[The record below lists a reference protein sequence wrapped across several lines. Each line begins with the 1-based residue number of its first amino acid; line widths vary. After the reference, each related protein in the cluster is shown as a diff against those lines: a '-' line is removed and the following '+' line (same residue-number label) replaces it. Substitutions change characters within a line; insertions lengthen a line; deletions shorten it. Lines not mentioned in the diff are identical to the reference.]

1 MSGAYSPPTLATPVG
16 PEDWA
21 DGPADAPVTFV
32 EYGDFECPHCGA
44 MEPVLAELRRRAG
57 PGMRFV
63 FRHFPLTS
71 SHPHA
76 ELAAEAA
83 EAAGAQ
89 GAFWPMHD
97 VLLAHQDALALP
109 DLIQNAAA
117 LGLDADIVV
126 ADLASHV
133 YEPKV
138 REDFMSG
145 VRSGVSGTPTF
156 FINGTR
162 YDGDYDLE
170 ALARAV
176 QKAARSA
183 RAPAFEG

>member
-1 MSGAYSPPTLATPVG
+1 VSGSYTAPTLTVPVG
-16 PEDWA
+16 PDEWS
-21 DGPADAPVTFV
+21 DGPEDAPVTFV
-32 EYGDFECPHCGA
+32 EYGDFECPHCA
-44 MEPVLAELRRRAG
+44 SMEPVLQELRRLAG

-63 FRHFPLTS
+63 YRHFPLTS

-76 ELAAEAA
+76 QSAAEAA

-97 VLLAHQDALALP
+97 ALFANQQALTDR
-109 DLIQNAAA
+109 DLVGYAAA
-117 LGLDADIVV
+117 LGLDADAV
-126 ADLASHV
+126 ATALASHT
-133 YEPKV
+133 YEPNV

-156 FINGTR
+156 FINGVR
-162 YDGDYDLE
+162 YDGEFTLD

-176 QKAARSA
+176 QKAGRAAR
-183 RAPAFEG
+183 

>member
-1 MSGAYSPPTLATPVG
+1 MSRNYTPPTLTVPAGSQDWSDG
-16 PEDWA
+16 PESA
-21 DGPADAPVTFV
+21 VVSFV

-44 MEPVLAELRRRAG
+44 MEPVLRELRRLAG
-57 PGMRFV
+57 PAMRFV

-76 ELAAEAA
+76 AHAAEAA

-97 VLLAHQDALALP
+97 TLFVNQQALADE
-109 DLIQNAAA
+109 DLVRYAGG
-117 LGLDADIVV
+117 LGLDAETV
-126 ADLASHV
+126 ATDLANHQ
-133 YEPKV
+133 YEPNV

-156 FINGTR
+156 FINDVR
-162 YDGDYDLE
+162 YDGAYELD
-170 ALARAV
+170 ALAHAV
-176 QKAARSA
+176 EQAARA
-183 RAPAFEG
+183 TRQRR

>member
-1 MSGAYSPPTLATPVG
+1 MSSTYSPPTLTTPVG
-16 PEDWA
+16 PDDWV
-21 DGPADAPVTFV
+21 DGPADAAVTFV
-32 EYGDFECPHCGA
+32 EYGDFQCPHCGA
-44 MEPVLAELRRRAG
+44 MEPVLRELRRLAG

-97 VLLAHQDALALP
+97 LLLANQDALTAS
-109 DLIQNAAA
+109 DLVGYARA
-117 LGLDADIVV
+117 LGLDAD
-126 ADLASHV
+126 AFAAALANHT
-133 YEPKV
+133 YEPNV

-156 FINGTR
+156 FINGVR
-162 YDGDYDLE
+162 YDGDYELD

-176 QKAARSA
+176 QKAARAA
-183 RAPAFEG
+183 R

>member
-1 MSGAYSPPTLATPVG
+1 VSGSYTAPTLTVPVG
-16 PEDWA
+16 PDEWS
-21 DGPADAPVTFV
+21 DGPEDAPVTFV
-32 EYGDFECPHCGA
+32 EYGDFECPHCA
-44 MEPVLAELRRRAG
+44 SMEPVLQELRRLAG

-63 FRHFPLTS
+63 YRHFPLTS

-76 ELAAEAA
+76 QSAAEAS

-97 VLLAHQDALALP
+97 ALFANQQALTDR
-109 DLIQNAAA
+109 DLVGYAAA
-117 LGLDADIVV
+117 LGLDADAV
-126 ADLASHV
+126 ATALASHT
-133 YEPKV
+133 YEPNV

-156 FINGTR
+156 FINGVR
-162 YDGDYDLE
+162 YDGEYTLD

-176 QKAARSA
+176 QKAGRAAR
-183 RAPAFEG
+183 

>member
-1 MSGAYSPPTLATPVG
+1 MSRTYSPPTLTEPVG
-16 PEDWA
+16 PNDWA

-44 MEPVLAELRRRAG
+44 LESVLKELRRLAG

-76 ELAAEAA
+76 EIAAEAA

-97 VLLAHQDALALP
+97 ALLANQQALEVD
-109 DLIQNAAA
+109 DLVGYAAA
-117 LGLDADIVV
+117 LGLDEDRVT

-133 YEPKV
+133 YEPMV

-162 YDGDYDLE
+162 YDGDYELD
-170 ALARAV
+170 ALAQAIRR
-176 QKAARSA
+176 AARSA
-183 RAPAFEG
+183 RR

>member
-1 MSGAYSPPTLATPVG
+1 MSDRYTPPTLTVMVG
-16 PEDWA
+16 PEDWT
-21 DGPADAPVTFV
+21 DGPENAPVTFV
-32 EYGDFECPHCGA
+32 EYGDFECPHCGSI
-44 MEPVLAELRRRAG
+44 EPVLRELRRLAG

-63 FRHFPLTS
+63 YRHFPLTS

-76 ELAAEAA
+76 QAAAEAA

-97 VLLAHQDALALP
+97 ALFANQQALADR
-109 DLIQNAAA
+109 DLTGYAAA
-117 LGLDADIVV
+117 LGLDADAV
-126 ADLASHV
+126 ATALANQTYV
-133 YEPKV
+133 PNV

-156 FINGTR
+156 FINGVR
-162 YDGDYDLE
+162 YDGDYTLD

-176 QKAARSA
+176 QKVGRAAR
-183 RAPAFEG
+183 

>member
-1 MSGAYSPPTLATPVG
+1 VSGSYTAPTLTVPVG
-16 PEDWA
+16 PDEWS
-21 DGPADAPVTFV
+21 DGPEDAPVTFV
-32 EYGDFECPHCGA
+32 EYGDFECPHCA
-44 MEPVLAELRRRAG
+44 SMEPVLQELRRLAG

-63 FRHFPLTS
+63 YRHFPLTS

-76 ELAAEAA
+76 QSAAEAA

-97 VLLAHQDALALP
+97 ALFANQQALTDR
-109 DLIQNAAA
+109 DLVGYAAA
-117 LGLDADIVV
+117 LGLDADAV
-126 ADLASHV
+126 ATALASHT
-133 YEPKV
+133 YEPNV

-156 FINGTR
+156 FINGVR
-162 YDGDYDLE
+162 YDGEYTLD

-176 QKAARSA
+176 QKAGRAAR
-183 RAPAFEG
+183 

>member
-1 MSGAYSPPTLATPVG
+1 MSGSYTPPTLTVPVG
-16 PEDWA
+16 PDDWS
-21 DGPADAPVTFV
+21 DGPEDVPVTFV
-32 EYGDFECPHCGA
+32 EYGDFECPHCGSL
-44 MEPVLAELRRRAG
+44 EPVLRELRRLAG

-63 FRHFPLTS
+63 YRHFPLTS

-76 ELAAEAA
+76 QHAAEAA

-97 VLLAHQDALALP
+97 ALFANQQSLTDR
-109 DLIQNAAA
+109 DLVGIAAQ
-117 LGLDADIVV
+117 LGLDADAV
-126 ADLASHV
+126 ATALANQT
-133 YEPKV
+133 YEPNV

-156 FINGTR
+156 FINGVR
-162 YDGDYDLE
+162 YDGEYTLE

-176 QKAARSA
+176 QKAGRAAR
-183 RAPAFEG
+183 

>member
-1 MSGAYSPPTLATPVG
+1 MSGSYTAPTLTVPVG
-16 PEDWA
+16 PDDWS
-21 DGPADAPVTFV
+21 DGPDDAPVTFV
-32 EYGDFECPHCGA
+32 EYGDFECPHCA
-44 MEPVLAELRRRAG
+44 SMEPVLQELRRLAG

-63 FRHFPLTS
+63 YRHFPLTS

-76 ELAAEAA
+76 QSAAEAA

-97 VLLAHQDALALP
+97 ALFANQQALTDR
-109 DLIQNAAA
+109 DLVGYAAA
-117 LGLDADIVV
+117 LGLDADAV
-126 ADLASHV
+126 ATALASHT
-133 YEPKV
+133 YEPNV

-156 FINGTR
+156 FINGVR
-162 YDGDYDLE
+162 YDGEFTLD

-176 QKAARSA
+176 QKAGRAAR
-183 RAPAFEG
+183 

>member
-1 MSGAYSPPTLATPVG
+1 VSGSYTAPTLTVPVG
-16 PEDWA
+16 PDDWS
-21 DGPADAPVTFV
+21 DGPEDAPVTFV
-32 EYGDFECPHCGA
+32 EYGDFECPHCA
-44 MEPVLAELRRRAG
+44 SMEPVLQELRRLAG

-63 FRHFPLTS
+63 YRHFPLTS

-76 ELAAEAA
+76 QSAAEAA

-97 VLLAHQDALALP
+97 ALFANQQALTDR
-109 DLIQNAAA
+109 DLVGYAAA
-117 LGLDADIVV
+117 LGLDADAV
-126 ADLASHV
+126 ATALASHT
-133 YEPKV
+133 YEPNV

-156 FINGTR
+156 FINGVR
-162 YDGDYDLE
+162 YDGEFTLD

-176 QKAARSA
+176 QKAGRAAR
-183 RAPAFEG
+183 